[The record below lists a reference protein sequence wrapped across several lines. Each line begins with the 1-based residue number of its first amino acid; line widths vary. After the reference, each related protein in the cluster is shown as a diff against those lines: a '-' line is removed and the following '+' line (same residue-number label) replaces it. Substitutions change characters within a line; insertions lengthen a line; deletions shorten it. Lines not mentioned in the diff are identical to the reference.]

1 MIATMQQLSGL
12 DATFLHLE
20 TAEMPMHVGSLN
32 VYELPAGMRGKYASH
47 LRQLIK
53 SRLPATPALRRRL
66 WWMPLNLANPAWVDA
81 DPDLRLH
88 IVEHK
93 LPPSARLGDGMAAL
107 EAAVSELHPVL
118 LDRSRPLWKF
128 HVLEGLADSAEG
140 RRRVAVYSQLHHAA
154 VDGQAAVA
162 LAQVLMDLQPS
173 GRDLALRPGVPNKV
187 FKLGW
192 AEMLRGAIGSEASQV
207 SRIVKALPSTVS
219 ALAGAAGQALQHSA
233 LLRGKAEA
241 SGNLSLAPRT
251 ALNQSVS
258 AGRAFAALSL
268 PLGRLKAIARGHAA
282 TLNDIVLLLCA
293 TALRRWLGQHG
304 GVPRKSLVA
313 AVPISLRSKG
323 DTAADN
329 QASMSLVSLGTHI
342 VDLHQRF
349 DYIKQA
355 SADMKSTMGGLKRVL
370 PTDYPSIGMPWLME
384 AAVALY
390 GKAKVADRIPL
401 VANLVISNVP
411 GPPVPLYLAGA
422 RLLSN
427 FPTSIVVH
435 GMALNITVQSYDQQ
449 MDFGMMADARAMP
462 DVRSLADA
470 LRVAFDDLCLLDE
483 ELNAPPSL
491 TDTGLAVA
499 VQARKRLLGS
509 LGDMGGRVGSAMG
522 RAASEAV
529 GLAVGKAVN
538 AATRTPVARAASSA
552 AVPPANTAASTA
564 AKTAFKTPSKTRRK
578 SGSSA

>member
-1 MIATMQQLSGL
+1 MAVTMKQLSGL

-20 TAEMPMHVGSLN
+20 TPEMPMHVGSLN
-32 VYELPAGMRGKYASH
+32 VYELPANMRGKYATH

-53 SRLPATPALRRRL
+53 ARLPATPALRRRV

-81 DPDLRLH
+81 NPDLRLH

-93 LPPSARLGDGMAAL
+93 LPPSAKFGDGMAAL

-128 HVLEGLADSAEG
+128 HVLEGLADSPEG

-162 LAQVLMDLQPS
+162 LAQVLMDLQPL
-173 GRDLALRPGVPNKV
+173 GRDLALRPSKRNKV
-187 FKLGW
+187 FQIGW
-192 AEMLRGAIGSEASQV
+192 AEMLRGAIGTEASQV
-207 SRIVKALPSTVS
+207 SRIVKALPGTVS
-219 ALAGAAGQALQHSA
+219 ALAGAAGKALQHSA
-233 LLRGKAEA
+233 LLRGKADA

-251 ALNQSVS
+251 VFNHSIT

-268 PLGRLKAIARGHAA
+268 PLDRLKAIARGHDA

-313 AVPISLRSKG
+313 AVPISLRQKG
-323 DTAADN
+323 DASADN

-342 VDLHQRF
+342 ADLRKRF
-349 DYIKQA
+349 DFIKQA
-355 SADMKSTMGGLKRVL
+355 SADMKSTMGGLKSVL

-422 RLLSN
+422 RLVSN

-435 GMALNITVQSYDQQ
+435 GLALNITVQSYDQQ
-449 MDFGMMADARAMP
+449 MDFGMMADAQAMP

-483 ELNAPPSL
+483 EMNAPPTL
-491 TDTGLAVA
+491 ADTGLAVA
-499 VQARKRLLGS
+499 DQARKRLLGG
-509 LGDMGGRVGSAMG
+509 LGNMGGRVGSAMG
-522 RAASEAV
+522 RAVSEAV
-529 GLAVGKAVN
+529 GLAVGKAVS
-538 AATRTPVARAASSA
+538 AATRP
-552 AVPPANTAASTA
+552 A
-564 AKTAFKTPSKTRRK
+564 AKRTLVAKAAPTTPKAPSKVRRK
-578 SGSSA
+578 TGPSR

>member
-1 MIATMQQLSGL
+1 MAVTMKQLSGL

-20 TAEMPMHVGSLN
+20 TPEMPMHVGSLN
-32 VYELPAGMRGKYASH
+32 VYELPANMRGKYATH

-53 SRLPATPALRRRL
+53 ARLPATPALRRRV

-81 DPDLRLH
+81 NPDLRLH

-93 LPPSARLGDGMAAL
+93 LPPSAKFGDGMAAL

-128 HVLEGLADSAEG
+128 HVLEGLADSPEG

-162 LAQVLMDLQPS
+162 LAQVLMDLQPL
-173 GRDLALRPGVPNKV
+173 GRDLALRPSKLNKV
-187 FKLGW
+187 FQIGW
-192 AEMLRGAIGSEASQV
+192 AEMLRGAIGTEASQV
-207 SRIVKALPSTVS
+207 SRIVKALPGTVS
-219 ALAGAAGQALQHSA
+219 ALAGAAGKALQHSA
-233 LLRGKAEA
+233 LLRGKADA

-251 ALNQSVS
+251 VFNHSIT

-268 PLGRLKAIARGHAA
+268 PLDRLKAIARGHDA

-313 AVPISLRSKG
+313 AVPISLRQKG
-323 DTAADN
+323 DASADN

-342 VDLHQRF
+342 ADLRKRF
-349 DYIKQA
+349 DFIKQA
-355 SADMKSTMGGLKRVL
+355 SADMKSTMGGLKSVL

-422 RLLSN
+422 RLVSN

-435 GMALNITVQSYDQQ
+435 GLALNITVQSYDQQ
-449 MDFGMMADARAMP
+449 MDFGMMADAQAMP

-483 ELNAPPSL
+483 EMNAPPTL
-491 TDTGLAVA
+491 ADTGLAVA
-499 VQARKRLLGS
+499 DQARKRLLGG
-509 LGDMGGRVGSAMG
+509 LGNMGGRVGSAMG
-522 RAASEAV
+522 RAVSEAV
-529 GLAVGKAVN
+529 GLAVGKAVS
-538 AATRTPVARAASSA
+538 AATRP
-552 AVPPANTAASTA
+552 A
-564 AKTAFKTPSKTRRK
+564 AKRTLVAKAAPTTPKAPSKVRRK
-578 SGSSA
+578 TGPSR

>member
-1 MIATMQQLSGL
+1 MKQLSGL

-20 TAEMPMHVGSLN
+20 TPEMPMHVGSLN
-32 VYELPAGMRGKYASH
+32 VYELPAGMRGKYATH

-53 SRLPATPALRRRL
+53 ARLPATPALRRRV

-93 LPPSARLGDGMAAL
+93 LPPSAKFGDGMAAL

-128 HVLEGLADSAEG
+128 HVLEGLADSPEG

-162 LAQVLMDLQPS
+162 LAQVLMDLQPL
-173 GRDLALRPGVPNKV
+173 GRDLALRPSVRNKV
-187 FKLGW
+187 FKIGW
-192 AEMLRGAIGSEASQV
+192 AEMLRGAIGTEASQV
-207 SRIVKALPSTVS
+207 SRIVKALPGTVS

-251 ALNQSVS
+251 VFNHSIT

-268 PLGRLKAIARGHAA
+268 PLERLKAIARGHDA
-282 TLNDIVLLLCA
+282 TLNDVVLLLCA
-293 TALRRWLGQHG
+293 SALRRWLGQHG

-313 AVPISLRSKG
+313 AVPISLRQKG
-323 DTAADN
+323 DASADN

-342 VDLHQRF
+342 TDLRKRF
-349 DYIKQA
+349 DYIKRA
-355 SADMKSTMGGLKRVL
+355 SADMKSTMGGLKSVL

-384 AAVALY
+384 AAAALY

-422 RLLSN
+422 RLVNN

-435 GMALNITVQSYDQQ
+435 GLALNITVQSYDQQ
-449 MDFGMMADARAMP
+449 MDFGMMADAQAMP

-470 LRVAFDDLCLLDE
+470 MRVAFDDLCLLDE
-483 ELNAPPSL
+483 EMNAPPTL
-491 TDTGLAVA
+491 ADTGLAVA
-499 VQARKRLLGS
+499 DQARKRLLGG
-509 LGDMGGRVGSAMG
+509 LGSMGGRVGSAMG
-522 RAASEAV
+522 RAVSEAV
-529 GLAVGKAVN
+529 GLAVGKAVS
-538 AATRTPVARAASSA
+538 AATRPAAKRTLVDKRTPVAKA
-552 AVPPANTAASTA
+552 AASTPKA
-564 AKTAFKTPSKTRRK
+564 PSKVRRK
-578 SGSSA
+578 TGPSR

>member
-1 MIATMQQLSGL
+1 MVVTMKQLSGL

-32 VYELPAGMRGKYASH
+32 VYELPGGMRGKYVTH

-53 SRLPATPALRRRL
+53 TRLPATPALRRRV

-93 LPPSARLGDGMAAL
+93 LPPSAKFGDGMAAL

-128 HVLEGLADSAEG
+128 HVLEGLADSPEG

-162 LAQVLMDLQPS
+162 LAQVLMDLQPL
-173 GRDLALRPGVPNKV
+173 GRDLARRPSKLNKV
-187 FKLGW
+187 FQIGW
-192 AEMLRGAIGSEASQV
+192 AEMLRGAIGTEASQV
-207 SRIVKALPSTVS
+207 SRIVKALPGTVS
-219 ALAGAAGQALQHSA
+219 ALAGAAGKALQHSA
-233 LLRGKAEA
+233 LLRGKADA

-251 ALNQSVS
+251 VFNHSIT

-268 PLGRLKAIARGHAA
+268 PLDRLKAIARGHDA

-313 AVPISLRSKG
+313 AVPISLRQKG
-323 DTAADN
+323 DASADN
-329 QASMSLVSLGTHI
+329 QASMSLVSLGTH
-342 VDLHQRF
+342 VADLRKRF
-349 DYIKQA
+349 DFIKQA
-355 SADMKSTMGGLKRVL
+355 SADMKSTMGGLKSVL

-422 RLLSN
+422 RLVSN

-435 GMALNITVQSYDQQ
+435 GLALNITVQSYDQQ
-449 MDFGMMADARAMP
+449 MDFGMMADAQAMP

-483 ELNAPPSL
+483 EMNAPPTL
-491 TDTGLAVA
+491 ADTGLAVA
-499 VQARKRLLGS
+499 DQARKRLLGG
-509 LGDMGGRVGSAMG
+509 LGNMGGRVGSAMG
-522 RAASEAV
+522 RAVSEAV
-529 GLAVGKAVN
+529 GLAVGKAVS
-538 AATRTPVARAASSA
+538 AATRP
-552 AVPPANTAASTA
+552 A
-564 AKTAFKTPSKTRRK
+564 AKRTLVAKAAPTTPKAPSKVRRK
-578 SGSSA
+578 TGPSR